1 MESVD
6 TAWVLIFNAGKSNE
20 GVYTLQGRSKASSAY
35 VLAFERTDD
44 AERFALQLQGEGF
57 DLATPLCWDA
67 RQLEAFCEAGDFEVS
82 LVTEGTLITPPRK
95 NEYDTDAFEKL
106 TVGNG
111 LEKKPVVEEED
122 AASASSA
129 ETTDTEQRRGGSGA
143 DDGHKTLDLR
153 QQGGRHFEAERAA
166 LERLWQS
173 GQGGQDGGADNDKPW
188 RD

>member
-1 MESVD
+1 MGD
-6 TAWVLIFNAGKSNE
+6 TGPCAACGRVALHGRRVIAPCVGE
-20 GVYTLQGRSKASSAY
+20 VTGVVG
-35 VLAFERTDD
+35 
-44 AERFALQLQGEGF
+44 
-57 DLATPLCWDA
+57 A
-67 RQLEAFCEAGDFEVS
+67 R
-82 LVTEGTLITPPRK
+82 
-95 NEYDTDAFEKL
+95 
-106 TVGNG
+106 
-111 LEKKPVVEEED
+111 
-122 AASASSA
+122 AAPSASSA